1 MSKLKPNVDV
11 SLYRINPTMMNRQK
25 FYTGNGKKP
34 SLVQIEKEFNS
45 FDPID
50 FNNPTHREEIFS
62 MFPEYLIKESAQ
74 ADMDLFLAMSRY
86 DRKHQTFIAG
96 CFENQPLTFQILSY
110 KWRFNDGSKWKTR
123 YGTHPNSTPF
133 VRIATDDKAIYFIEG
148 HKDSL
153 SAVLLGLD
161 FVMLPN
167 AGYKYEKYPS
177 LSKELEARDIIFL
190 VEDEA
195 AHRCMFPLSQV
206 LAETAK
212 SIILKSL
219 NGQSDAKID
228 LSDYIQNFK
237 TIKEV
242 INGLQNGR

>member
-1 MSKLKPNVDV
+1 MSSEPDIDA
-11 SLYRINPTMMNRQK
+11 SLYRIDHSTVNDK
-25 FYTGNGKKP
+25 KSYKGNGKEP
-34 SLVQIEKEFNS
+34 SLEQIEKEFDS
-45 FDPID
+45 FESID
-50 FNNPTHREEIFS
+50 FNNPIHREEILS
-62 MFPEYLIKESAQ
+62 MFPEYLITESDK
-74 ADMDLFLAMSRY
+74 ADMDLFLAMSRH

-96 CFENQPLTFQILSY
+96 CFENQPMTIKILAY
-110 KWRFNDGSKWKTR
+110 KWHFKDDSKWKTR

-133 VRIATDDKAIYFIEG
+133 VRISTDDKPIYFIEG

-153 SAVLLGLD
+153 AAILLGLD

-177 LSKELEARDIIFL
+177 LSKEVEARDIIFL

-195 AHRCMFPLSQV
+195 AHKCMFPLSQV

-219 NGQSDAKID
+219 SGQSDAKMD

-237 TIKEV
+237 TVKEV
-242 INGLQNGR
+242 INGLRN

>member
-1 MSKLKPNVDV
+1 MSSLKPNID
-11 SLYRINPTMMNRQK
+11 INHFKLTPEQK
-25 FYTGNGKKP
+25 ASGAGKHYDRKTIP
-34 SLVQIEKEFNS
+34 LEQIEKEFDS
-45 FDPID
+45 FESID
-50 FNNPTHREEIFS
+50 FNNPIHREEILS
-62 MFPEYLIKESAQ
+62 MFPEYLITESDK
-74 ADMDLFLAMSRY
+74 ADMDLFLAMSRH

-96 CFENQPLTFQILSY
+96 CFENQSVTFQLLSH
-110 KWRFNDGSKWKTR
+110 KWHFKDDSKWKTR

-133 VRIATDDKAIYFIEG
+133 VRIATDDKPIYFIEG

-153 SAVLLGLD
+153 AAILLGLD

-177 LSKELEARDIIFL
+177 LSKEVEARDIIFL

-195 AHRCMFPLSQV
+195 AHKCMFPLSQV

-212 SIILKSL
+212 SIILKLLS
-219 NGQSDAKID
+219 GQSDEKMD

-237 TIKEV
+237 TVKEV
-242 INGLQNGR
+242 INGL